1 MADELSESF
10 LNAFTTFLR
19 AHPLWTFFLLFGRGL
34 VHMAQMFTEAYESRQ
49 MKEQSHNSYFFVC
62 LSNSLQQLLH

>member
-1 MADELSESF
+1 
-10 LNAFTTFLR
+10 
-19 AHPLWTFFLLFGRGL
+19 
-34 VHMAQMFTEAYESRQ
+34 MAQMFTEAYESRQ